1 MLMAWSK
8 SEKLK
13 NSKTEKNTPSRFQ
26 IMISIIISPPVHCK
40 NEITLIQDKQF
51 NINSKET
58 VMVDYRSSVVV
69 EKLTAKKDESN
80 AQSSQMVGSHSSVVV
95 EKLTANKDELTT
107 PMSSSQLIRN
117 FCGRDEDPDEGICK
131 SFVIAPSEDTTEDY
145 VATMTHLLDRLDDY
159 PNPQHVMRTKYT
171 DPRSRARRYNKE
183 HGIVERQIPMLEK
196 KRKSR
201 KSKKE
206 PPIEKVHV
214 MPAFNGIPANYMT
227 PNDLAWD
234 RINRLLTI
242 RITPTVTD
250 TRTTFAMVDMSY
262 DYHKVHLNIPNLI
275 KNRNAELAAEAAM
288 TDAQRAARKKWFTDI
303 MEGNYPSA
311 KKKIAAPPRASE
323 IVGASEY
330 HGYYDARWIL
340 EPRDEA
346 IHHQDCTDVQTD
358 SGGLDYIQSIIHDAE
373 EDEGE
378 EGEEEEEEGEV
389 HDYDCYDL
397 QTDSGGLDYIQSII
411 HDDDDE
417 DEGEEGEEEEEEEGE
432 VHDYDCYDLQTD
444 SGGLDYIQSIIHDDD
459 EEEEGEEGEEEDEE
473 PQRAICSVV
482 NMEEIFD
489 AISDADKYSD
499 NYVELTQTEKDV
511 VRLINPDY
519 KGDYL
524 VPNCK
529 WINDQQSTTTGR
541 VLYLVG
547 RHQSRKE
554 RMTGK
559 ALQLGISL
567 KQVRKSER
575 TPQKVATDNA
585 KKYAKKKAIRNA
597 KRKAVKKLRKI

>member
-171 DPRSRARRYNKE
+171 DPRSKARAYNKK
-183 HGIVERQIPMLEK
+183 HGIVERQIPMLKK

-201 KSKKE
+201 KSKKD
-206 PPIEKVHV
+206 PPIEKVHI

-227 PNDLAWD
+227 ANDLAWD
-234 RINRLLTI
+234 KINRLLTI

-411 HDDDDE
+411 HDDD
-417 DEGEEGEEEEEEEGE
+417 
-432 VHDYDCYDLQTD
+432 
-444 SGGLDYIQSIIHDDD
+444 

-559 ALQLGISL
+559 ALKLGISL